1 MTHPDRELAAPIKKG
16 LSLSTMI
23 FMGLGLGVLAGLFF
37 GEMVAFLEVIGE
49 IWIKLLQMTVLPYVM
64 LSLVTGLGRLDYADA
79 LLLARKA
86 GLMLLLLWGVSLAIV
101 FVFPFTFPSW
111 ESSSFFSNA
120 LADPRPPVDFLGL
133 YVPSNLFHALANNL
147 VPAVVVFSVAVG
159 VAVIGI
165 DEKQT
170 LLNGMEIMME
180 ALMRVADFIVKLT
193 PVGVFAITAAAAG
206 TMQLAEI
213 QRLGIYIWA
222 YVGIS
227 LLTSLWILPGL
238 VTCLTPL
245 SYRQVV
251 GATRDALLT
260 AFATGSLFVV
270 LPMLVEKSKEL
281 IARYAQDKER
291 AEAAIEV
298 IVPVSFNFPHAG
310 KLFTLTFVLFAGWYS
325 GYPVE
330 IEDFPAVAAAGLAS
344 LFASASIAVPFI
356 METARVPS
364 DLFELF
370 LATGVINSR
379 FATLLAAMFVLT
391 LTLLGAFSMNG
402 LMRVNP
408 RRILR
413 YILISVVALGLTIT
427 ALRTV
432 FTLTMENAYDKDQI
446 IAGMYLMD
454 RSVPDKVY
462 RIMPVDIPP
471 APEDMDRLQLIKS
484 RGLLRVCYDGKQMP
498 FSYFNG
504 NDELVGFDIALIHK
518 LASSLDVQ
526 LEFVPVD
533 YRQAV
538 AVHLNLGDCDLGTG
552 MLAFPDL
559 ATELTFSEPYL
570 DLVAAFLV
578 PDHRRNRFYDLDA
591 VAKMHGLSV
600 AFKESE
606 YFQVRIREKLPLAKI
621 RYVTSPLRFIKDQGE
636 TFDVMVMP
644 AQEAAAWSLLYPEYS
659 VVVPTNTSKLP
670 LALPVPYR
678 EEAWAD
684 YLGLWID
691 LNKKNGTIDTLYDRW
706 VLGKQKTASE
716 HRWSIIRDVLH
727 WVD

>member
-1 MTHPDRELAAPIKKG
+1 
-16 LSLSTMI
+16 
-23 FMGLGLGVLAGLFF
+23 
-37 GEMVAFLEVIGE
+37 
-49 IWIKLLQMTVLPYVM
+49 
-64 LSLVTGLGRLDYADA
+64 
-79 LLLARKA
+79 
-86 GLMLLLLWGVSLAIV
+86 
-101 FVFPFTFPSW
+101 
-111 ESSSFFSNA
+111 
-120 LADPRPPVDFLGL
+120 
-133 YVPSNLFHALANNL
+133 
-147 VPAVVVFSVAVG
+147 
-159 VAVIGI
+159 
-165 DEKQT
+165 
-170 LLNGMEIMME
+170 
-180 ALMRVADFIVKLT
+180 
-193 PVGVFAITAAAAG
+193 
-206 TMQLAEI
+206 
-213 QRLGIYIWA
+213 
-222 YVGIS
+222 
-227 LLTSLWILPGL
+227 
-238 VTCLTPL
+238 
-245 SYRQVV
+245 VV
-251 GATRDALLT
+251 GATRNALLT

>member
-1 MTHPDRELAAPIKKG
+1 
-16 LSLSTMI
+16 
-23 FMGLGLGVLAGLFF
+23 
-37 GEMVAFLEVIGE
+37 
-49 IWIKLLQMTVLPYVM
+49 
-64 LSLVTGLGRLDYADA
+64 
-79 LLLARKA
+79 
-86 GLMLLLLWGVSLAIV
+86 
-101 FVFPFTFPSW
+101 
-111 ESSSFFSNA
+111 
-120 LADPRPPVDFLGL
+120 
-133 YVPSNLFHALANNL
+133 
-147 VPAVVVFSVAVG
+147 
-159 VAVIGI
+159 
-165 DEKQT
+165 
-170 LLNGMEIMME
+170 
-180 ALMRVADFIVKLT
+180 
-193 PVGVFAITAAAAG
+193 
-206 TMQLAEI
+206 
-213 QRLGIYIWA
+213 
-222 YVGIS
+222 
-227 LLTSLWILPGL
+227 
-238 VTCLTPL
+238 
-245 SYRQVV
+245 
-251 GATRDALLT
+251 
-260 AFATGSLFVV
+260 
-270 LPMLVEKSKEL
+270 
-281 IARYAQDKER
+281 
-291 AEAAIEV
+291 
-298 IVPVSFNFPHAG
+298 
-310 KLFTLTFVLFAGWYS
+310 
-325 GYPVE
+325 
-330 IEDFPAVAAAGLAS
+330 
-344 LFASASIAVPFI
+344 
-356 METARVPS
+356 
-364 DLFELF
+364 
-370 LATGVINSR
+370 
-379 FATLLAAMFVLT
+379 
-391 LTLLGAFSMNG
+391 
-402 LMRVNP
+402 
-408 RRILR
+408 
-413 YILISVVALGLTIT
+413 
-427 ALRTV
+427 
-432 FTLTMENAYDKDQI
+432 
-446 IAGMYLMD
+446 
-454 RSVPDKVY
+454 
-462 RIMPVDIPP
+462 
-471 APEDMDRLQLIKS
+471 
-484 RGLLRVCYDGKQMP
+484 MP

-518 LASSLDVQ
+518 LASSLDVR

-606 YFQVRIREKLPLAKI
+606 YFQVRIREKLPLAEI